1 MGKSPFFSK
10 QDLGL
15 AGPSIGRYV
24 RLGTICAIGEWQTK
38 EKLIFEIMLERAER
52 SKLRVYTTP
61 ETGNINYE
69 HCKEEV
75 LLQIRRDQDYTE
87 IKK

>member
-1 MGKSPFFSK
+1 M
-10 QDLGL
+10 
-15 AGPSIGRYV
+15 
-24 RLGTICAIGEWQTK
+24 

-61 ETGNINYE
+61 ETENINYE

>member
-1 MGKSPFFSK
+1 M
-10 QDLGL
+10 GL
-15 AGPSIGRYV
+15 AGPPIGRYV
-24 RLGTICAIGEWQTK
+24 RLGTICAIGEWQAM

-52 SKLRVYTTP
+52 SKLKVYRTP
-61 ETGNINYE
+61 ETENINYE

-75 LLQIRRDQDYTE
+75 LLQIRRNQNYIE